1 MLISEKIKKL
11 LVSEIEKLKKL
22 NKSLKE
28 TQEQYK
34 YDLTDVIFQNENSI
48 EYYEEVINNGK

>member
-34 YDLTDVIFQNENSI
+34 YDLTDVINQNEKSI
-48 EYYEEVINNGK
+48 AYYEEVINNGK

>member
-34 YDLTDVIFQNENSI
+34 YDLTDVITQNENSI
-48 EYYEEVINNGK
+48 DYYEEVINNGK

>member
-11 LVSEIEKLKKL
+11 LISEIEKLKKL

-34 YDLTDVIFQNENSI
+34 YDLTDVITQNENSI

>member
-11 LVSEIEKLKKL
+11 LISEIEKLKKL

-34 YDLTDVIFQNENSI
+34 YDLTDVITQNENSI
-48 EYYEEVINNGK
+48 DYYEEVINNGK

>member
-11 LVSEIEKLKKL
+11 LISEIEKLKKL

-28 TQEQYK
+28 IQEQYK
-34 YDLTDVIFQNENSI
+34 YDLTDVITQNENSI